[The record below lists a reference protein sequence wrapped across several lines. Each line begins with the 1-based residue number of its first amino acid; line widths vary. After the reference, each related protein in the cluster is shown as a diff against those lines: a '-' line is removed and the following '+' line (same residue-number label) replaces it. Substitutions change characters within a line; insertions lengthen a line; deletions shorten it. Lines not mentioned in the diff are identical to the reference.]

1 MSGFGVGF
9 NERDLVGLAAQD
21 FNQLQNEM
29 FSLRA
34 EYKGFSDVLDA
45 LADLV
50 TGIEA
55 QKKMVFN
62 DN

>member
-55 QKKMVFN
+55 
-62 DN
+62 

>member
-1 MSGFGVGF
+1 MVLVWAF
-9 NERDLVGLAAQD
+9 NERDLVGLAEQD

-29 FSLRA
+29 LALRA

-50 TGIEA
+50 AGIEA